1 MLLVTVKHE
10 GFKTCEQSG
19 FCKRNRAYADNV
31 ATLGNSWTSPYTL
44 FSKSLKIDNGYI
56 TATLLKSLGEGVQ
69 SVELSVMITFLQS
82 GAARI
87 TVDEK
92 KRRQGEIE
100 LRHGSQA
107 RKERYD
113 EASKWAIVGG
123 EKPDKSAK
131 ADTSSK
137 ETVVN
142 YGPNNRYRAVISHSP
157 FSIDFFRDDQ
167 LHVKLNGKGLMNME
181 QWRPKV
187 EKPDIK
193 EGEDSKEEEQSVEQ
207 GEDESTWWEETFGG
221 NTDSKPR
228 GPESVGLDITFPGYE
243 HVYGIP
249 GHASS
254 LSLKQTRYGQ
264 HGCLKSWIN

>member
-1 MLLVTVKHE
+1 MKHE

-31 ATLGNSWTSPYTL
+31 GVLGNSWTSPYSLST
-44 FSKSLKIDNGYI
+44 KTLKIDNGHI
-56 TATLLKSLGEGVQ
+56 TATLVKFRGEGAPA
-69 SVELSVMITFLQS
+69 VELPVQITFLQS
-82 GAARI
+82 GAARV

-107 RKERYD
+107 RKERYN

-123 EKPDKSAK
+123 ETPDRSAK
-131 ADTSSK
+131 TETFSK
-137 ETVVN
+137 ETAVN
-142 YGPNNRYRAVISHSP
+142 YGPDNRYRAVISHSP
-157 FSIDFFRDDQ
+157 FSIDFFRDDN

-187 EKPDIK
+187 EKPENMEDEAPK
-193 EGEDSKEEEQSVEQ
+193 EGRQPVEE

-221 NTDSKPR
+221 NIDSKPK
-228 GPESVGLDITFPGYE
+228 GPESIGLDITFPGYQ

-264 HGCLKSWIN
+264 HGR

>member
-1 MLLVTVKHE
+1 MKHE

-31 ATLGNSWTSPYTL
+31 ATLGNSYTSPYTL
-44 FSKSLKIDNGYI
+44 FSKSLKIDNGHI
-56 TATLLKSLGEGVQ
+56 TATLLKYMGEGFQ
-69 SVELSVMITFLQS
+69 SVELPVKVTFLQS

-92 KRRQGEIE
+92 KRQQGEIE

-107 RKERYD
+107 RKERYN
-113 EASKWAIVGG
+113 EASKWAIVGE
-123 EKPDKSAK
+123 EKPDRSAK
-131 ADTSSK
+131 ADTSLT

-142 YGPNNRYRAVISHSP
+142 YGLDSRYKAVISHSP

-181 QWRPKV
+181 QWRSKV
-187 EKPDIK
+187 EKPELQEGEEPK
-193 EGEDSKEEEQSVEQ
+193 EGEQQVEQ

-221 NTDSKPR
+221 NTDSKPK

-264 HGCLKSWIN
+264 HGCLRSRIN

>member
-1 MLLVTVKHE
+1 M
-10 GFKTCEQSG
+10 
-19 FCKRNRAYADNV
+19 

-44 FSKSLKIDNGYI
+44 SSKTLKIENGQI
-56 TATLLKSLGEGVQ
+56 SATLFKSLGSGIQ
-69 SVELSVMITFLQS
+69 SVEFPVKITFLQS

-113 EASKWAIVGG
+113 EVSKWAIVGG
-123 EKPDKSAK
+123 EKPDRSAA

-157 FSIDFFRDDQ
+157 FSVDFFRDHQ

-187 EKPDIK
+187 EKPEIK
-193 EGEDSKEEEQSVEQ
+193 EGEELKEGEQRVER

-221 NTDSKPR
+221 NTDSKPK

-254 LSLKQTRYGQ
+254 LSLKQTRYGR
-264 HGCLKSWIN
+264 H